1 MNEYFYF
8 DSYALIEII
17 LGNKNYEPYVGKG
30 IIITKLN
37 VFEVFYSFIKNG
49 DEKTALLALNNL
61 LFSVVDF
68 DANTI
73 QLAARLKL
81 IRKKDNLSMADCI
94 GYVTA
99 RKHGISFLTGDK
111 EFKDMPNVEFVK

>member
-1 MNEYFYF
+1 MTEYFYF

-30 IIITKLN
+30 MIITKLN

-49 DEKTALLALNNL
+49 DEKTALSALNSL
-61 LFSVVDF
+61 ILSVVEY

-94 GYVTA
+94 GYITA
-99 RKHGISFLTGDK
+99 KRFGAKFLTGDK
-111 EFKDMPNVEFVK
+111 EFENMLNVEFVK